1 MHPTPDP
8 YADQNWYS
16 STYPNSHANAQP
28 HAHTHPHT
36 DAHSDWYGH
45 YETYKH
51 PHTDTHSDWY
61 GHHETYKHPHTD
73 RHAQSADHDLPD
85 CNSHQGYP
93 GYALSVTHCHTHKVA
108 HIGCIHANAVAH
120 AHCCDTRD
128 TLADIQPNT
137 FRNPCH
143 TYL

>member
-1 MHPTPDP
+1 MHHTPDP
-8 YADQNWYS
+8 CADQNWYS
-16 STYPNSHANAQP
+16 TTDSNAHANAEP

-51 PHTDTHSDWY
+51 PHTDR
-61 GHHETYKHPHTD
+61 HT
-73 RHAQSADHDLPD
+73 QSADHDLPD
-85 CNSHQGYP
+85 SNSHQGYP
-93 GYALSVTHCHTHKVA
+93 GYALSVTDCHTHKVA
-108 HIGCIHANAVAH
+108 Q

-128 TLADIQPNT
+128 PIADIQPNT